1 MPGDDV
7 YELHID
13 AFTPKTISM
22 ARLAEYMADFAELLG
37 HHQQVHFEKL
47 REGSLVLASRVESVA
62 LNKVRRRIEEVRYGN
77 APKPARRAYQSIDNR
92 LADDNAVGKIVRGSS
107 EVIPF
112 PGRTRVAERS
122 LGPVEQTG
130 TLDGEVIQIGG
141 RDETINVHL
150 RTAED
155 IVTCITTKAIARR
168 LAQHLFGPPV
178 RLTGVGMW
186 SRSESGKWALRKFTV
201 HDFETLDQTSLPRL
215 FESLRAKLG
224 PGSSERPN
232 PAAFLRELREGQ

>member
-1 MPGDDV
+1 MLGDDV

-47 REGSLVLASRVESVA
+47 SEGSLVLASRVEPVA
-62 LNKVRRRIEEVRYGN
+62 QNKVRRRIEEVRYGN
-77 APKPARRAYQSIDNR
+77 APKPAQKAYQSIDSR
-92 LADDNAVGKIVRGSS
+92 LADDNAVGKIVRGAS

-112 PGRTRVAERS
+112 PGRTRVIERS
-122 LGPVEQTG
+122 LGPVEQAD

-150 RTAED
+150 RTAEG
-155 IVTCITTKAIARR
+155 VVQCVTTKAIARR
-168 LAQHLFGPPV
+168 MAQHLFGPPV

-186 SRSESGKWALRKFTV
+186 SRSESGKWTLRKFAV
-201 HDFETLDQTSLPRL
+201 HDFDTLDQTSLPKL

-224 PGSSERPN
+224 PGPSGRPN
-232 PAAFLRELREGQ
+232 PAAFLCELREEQ